1 MTPARYD
8 HHESDLGR
16 NLLGEQ
22 VRDAMTDSGEDF
34 QSLRNFAV
42 RLKEI
47 TFNHNHSALRPSAD
61 DERAAFATNAVL
73 VFEAIAE
80 TAPDL
85 QATVL
90 RCAALE
96 FSWPEW
102 TRGTSGWGPPRE
114 LSLATT
120 RFTANTAPESNRLLQ
135 RVLKAADI
143 RQETLNLGIA
153 ANPLTPLDLLE
164 ELPLGQNYP
173 TIVAAANP
181 NANHELATLA
191 IGAVSGVGFIDAFLA
206 RSNPDTGWVD
216 DLAFEYVMQEVQ
228 ISRSCIFW
236 ECLLHP
242 DSPGVQELFDYDS
255 PSDPEE
261 WEGLLDDLT
270 QCAERNRN
278 IASLAYRSSW
288 EPFRAAVGET
298 PWTSEERHTDQMRS
312 TPPPPLHDQEV
323 ETGYAPKPSD
333 DRTQRQIPLELPS
346 TD

>member
-1 MTPARYD
+1 M
-8 HHESDLGR
+8 
-16 NLLGEQ
+16 
-22 VRDAMTDSGEDF
+22 
-34 QSLRNFAV
+34 
-42 RLKEI
+42 
-47 TFNHNHSALRPSAD
+47 
-61 DERAAFATNAVL
+61 
-73 VFEAIAE
+73 
-80 TAPDL
+80 
-85 QATVL
+85 
-90 RCAALE
+90 
-96 FSWPEW
+96 
-102 TRGTSGWGPPRE
+102 
-114 LSLATT
+114 
-120 RFTANTAPESNRLLQ
+120 
-135 RVLKAADI
+135 

-164 ELPLGQNYP
+164 ELSLGQNYP

-191 IGAVSGVGFIDAFLA
+191 IGAVSGMGSIDPFLT

-216 DLAFEYVMQEVQ
+216 DDAFEYVMQEVQ
-228 ISRSCIFW
+228 VSRSCIFW

-298 PWTSEERHTDQMRS
+298 PLTFEERQTDQLRS
-312 TPPPPLHDQEV
+312 TPSPPLQEQEV
-323 ETGYAPKPSD
+323 ETEYGPKPSD
-333 DRTQRQIPLELPS
+333 DRTQRQIPLELPA
-346 TD
+346 TDWPSLYRPATLPRCVDYSRNASVLSVTWRFARRLNNCASLSQRSHGPVSSYTDSLPIRSSAIRFRDACNSNKS